1 MRYQIAAHWNLNLR
15 PIAKAPPKQGPNTF
29 LRWKNPYSFFHGHLQ
44 KILNIVQYIARAG
57 NINIPN
63 RFANMLETKVSSFWR
78 PKYLLGE
85 I

>member
-1 MRYQIAAHWNLNLR
+1 MTWNNELLDTGSHDAR
-15 PIAKAPPKQGPNTF
+15 
-29 LRWKNPYSFFHGHLQ
+29 HLSLPQ
-44 KILNIVQYIARAG
+44 EKILNIVQYIARAG